1 MKCVEIKCGKR
12 DTVEI
17 RDGNG
22 IGDPLSRLST
32 LNYLSSIGYR
42 IVILN
47 IERPLA
53 DSNSNNNG
61 KNYNNV
67 KSEEGGTAGSSCHI
81 IPL

>member
-12 DTVEI
+12 DAAET

-32 LNYLSSIGYR
+32 LNYISTIGYR

-47 IERPLA
+47 IERP
-53 DSNSNNNG
+53 SNNNG
-61 KNYNNV
+61 KNYNIV